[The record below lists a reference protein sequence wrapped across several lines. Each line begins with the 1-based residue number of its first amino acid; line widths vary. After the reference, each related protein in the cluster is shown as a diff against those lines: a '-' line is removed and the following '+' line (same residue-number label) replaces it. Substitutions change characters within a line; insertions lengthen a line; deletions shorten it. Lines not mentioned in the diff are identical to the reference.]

1 MTAEALRVVAVADTD
16 SYVKWAASLIGTA
29 PAGWAVSL
37 VVLDTPV
44 SVSDAQLRAA
54 LRGSGVDAAAVR
66 RATFADLEKLLRE
79 TAPDAVLLA
88 ARGPLVRV
96 LARGIAELEPRP
108 VVVSG
113 LPGISIPATRRAL
126 VYRVQCDLFVL
137 HSHHEIRA
145 FAELAA
151 LGDFDPVLALA
162 SLPFAHRAGERPRA
176 DAGDL
181 VFAAQAKVPRER
193 ADRVQ
198 IAELLVRAAEA
209 DPDRRVVVKLRGWKG
224 EHQTHA
230 EADPYPELLDRLAAR
245 EGGIPQN
252 LVMSTAPMSSA
263 LDDAAGLLTVSSTAA
278 IEAVARG
285 IPVIALDTFG
295 VSDELINTVFAGSGL
310 LGGEDDV
317 IARAFR
323 HPHDSWLRD
332 NYFHDPS
339 DDDWTE
345 LLAAL
350 VERRRTGLLPL
361 RGPFQR
367 RGGRIRDAWE
377 RKLVLG
383 PMDRSLAGAVAYVAG
398 VPLRAAVRAGQ
409 RVRRWAT
416 RPDTTVA

>member
-1 MTAEALRVVAVADTD
+1 MTTEGLRVVAVADTD
-16 SYVKWAASLIGTA
+16 SYVKWAASFIGTA
-29 PAGWAVSL
+29 PPDWAVSL

-66 RATFADLEKLLRE
+66 RASLADLELLLAE

-88 ARGPLVRV
+88 TRGPLVRV
-96 LARGIAELEPRP
+96 LARGVARLDPRP

-137 HSHHEIRA
+137 HSHREVRA

-151 LGDFDPVLALA
+151 LGGFDPVLALA
-162 SLPFAHRAGERPRA
+162 SLPFAHRTSERPA
-176 DAGDL
+176 PDAGDL

-193 ADRVQ
+193 ADRIR
-198 IAELLVRAAEA
+198 IAELLVRAADA
-209 DPDRRVVVKLRGWKG
+209 DPDRRVVVKLRGSKG

-230 EADPYPELLDRLAAR
+230 EDDPYPDLLDRL
-245 EGGIPQN
+245 EGGMPPN
-252 LVMSTAPMSSA
+252 LVLSTAPMSSA

-295 VSDELINTVFAGSGL
+295 VSDELINTVFVGSGL
-310 LGGEDDV
+310 FGGEADV
-317 IARAFR
+317 VARRFR
-323 HPHDSWLRD
+323 HPDDSWLRD

-339 DDDWTE
+339 DDDWTDRLRE
-345 LLAAL
+345 L
-350 VERRRTGLLPL
+350 VERRRAGLLPP
-361 RGPFQR
+361 RGPYRR
-367 RGGRIRDAWE
+367 RGGRLRDAWE

-383 PMDRSLAGAVAYVAG
+383 PMDRTVSGGLAYVAG
-398 VPLRAAVRAGQ
+398 VPLRAAVRVWQ
-409 RVRRWAT
+409 RLRRILT
-416 RPDTTVA
+416 RPDATAA

>member
-29 PAGWAVSL
+29 PATWSVSL

-54 LRGSGVDAAAVR
+54 LRGSGVDAAEVR
-66 RATFADLEKLLRE
+66 RATLADLEQLLRE
-79 TAPDAVLLA
+79 IAPDAVLLG

-137 HSHHEIRA
+137 HSHREIRA

-151 LGDFDPVLALA
+151 LGGFDPVLALA
-162 SLPFAHRAGERPRA
+162 SLPFAHRAGDRPTT

-193 ADRVQ
+193 ADRVR
-198 IAELLVRAAEA
+198 IAELLVRAADA
-209 DPDRRVVVKLRGWKG
+209 DPERRVVVKLRGSKG

-230 EADPYPELLDRLAAR
+230 EADPYPELLEGL
-245 EGGIPQN
+245 EGGMPPN
-252 LVMSTAPMSSA
+252 LVLSTAPMSSA

-295 VSDELINTVFAGSGL
+295 IADELINTVFMGSGMF
-310 LGGEDDV
+310 GSEDDV
-317 IARAFR
+317 VARRFR

-332 NYFHDPS
+332 NYFHDPA
-339 DDDWTE
+339 DDDWTDRLTE
-345 LLAAL
+345 LVA
-350 VERRRTGLLPL
+350 RRRAGLLPP
-361 RGPFQR
+361 RSPFRR

-383 PMDRSLAGAVAYVAG
+383 PMDRSASGAFAYVAG

-409 RVRRWAT
+409 RLRRWVT
-416 RPDTTVA
+416 RPDTTTA